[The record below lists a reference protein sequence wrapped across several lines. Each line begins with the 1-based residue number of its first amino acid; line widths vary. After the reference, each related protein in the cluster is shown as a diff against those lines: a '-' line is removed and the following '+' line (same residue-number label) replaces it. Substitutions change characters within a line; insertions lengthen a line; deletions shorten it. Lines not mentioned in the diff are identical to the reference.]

1 MQKRH
6 RDPQRYFNEQS
17 LSTERYII
25 PFIQSVKEINESLKV
40 LEIGCGEAGNLKPF
54 LELGC
59 ICTGVDYSV
68 SKIEKAKEYYSDLSY
83 KEKLTLISDDIYNTN
98 EFDSQF
104 DLVIVRDVI
113 EHIHDQDKFLGL
125 IKKIM
130 APNAV
135 VFFAFPPWQNPFGGH
150 QQMCKSKVLSHFP
163 YFHLLPKAIY
173 QTTLKLFAENNNTVS
188 GLLEIKETGISL
200 ERFESL
206 IVKNDYK
213 ILKKILYLIN
223 PNYEV
228 KFGLKPRKLPMI
240 IEKLPYLRNF
250 VATCGYYLISVK

>member
-135 VFFAFPPWQNPFGGH
+135 VFFAFPPW
-150 QQMCKSKVLSHFP
+150 
-163 YFHLLPKAIY
+163 
-173 QTTLKLFAENNNTVS
+173 
-188 GLLEIKETGISL
+188 
-200 ERFESL
+200 
-206 IVKNDYK
+206 
-213 ILKKILYLIN
+213 
-223 PNYEV
+223 
-228 KFGLKPRKLPMI
+228 
-240 IEKLPYLRNF
+240 
-250 VATCGYYLISVK
+250 